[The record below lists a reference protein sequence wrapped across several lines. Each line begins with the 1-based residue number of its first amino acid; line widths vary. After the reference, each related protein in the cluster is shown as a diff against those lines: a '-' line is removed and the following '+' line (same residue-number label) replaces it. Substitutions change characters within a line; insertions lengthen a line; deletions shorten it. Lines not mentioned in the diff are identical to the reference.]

1 MKTVTVVAG
10 QTIELG
16 YQYDNYATEVVF
28 PSGIVTPFI
37 TNFGSS
43 GTFAI
48 WYRRSGDSLGY
59 PIGDPLV
66 TFDSSDNTITW
77 QVVEAD
83 TANPGTAQV
92 QLRYIVDEVCVMSQ
106 MFTGVVSDSV
116 DVGTTVPEPMEQW
129 ADAILNGSQAG
140 SLITEVQDIRLGYDG
155 TEYPSA
161 GDAVR
166 NQIVQAMEN
175 GGGLSDDVK
184 DALLQIAQKVA
195 YIDDDGQTYYDDL
208 YDALYP
214 PATGVTLSASSW
226 GSNTIG
232 ETYQLRAT
240 VAPSGWSG
248 TVTWSS
254 SNTSVATVSSTG
266 LVTVVG
272 YGLCIISATADSVS
286 APCRVS
292 VTQLSVQSISA
303 VFNQGSKKIYDT
315 DDFETEIK
323 KYLTVTATMSDAST
337 QVLSSS
343 AYGVNTTYLEGAS
356 TGNAQATY
364 NQKTSEWFTFNV
376 TEWLTSLT
384 ATYTQSGTVYDTDTL
399 DSLKSDL
406 VVTASYEDSSTAT
419 IASADYTLS
428 GTLAEGTSTI
438 TVSYGGKTAT
448 FSVTVSSGYKLRSTF
463 NSTGSE
469 YIDTGVHLPTNGTVT
484 IAEEFVITQF
494 QTTGGSDIDYI
505 FGTRQSTSDNSYM
518 ALQSNHKNSGNN
530 QGKYLWGVGIGWS
543 AGLNII
549 DTNQV
554 IKIVHVITVS
564 NNGLALSVSAH
575 FKNVT
580 AGTSQTFTNTYTTTS
595 PISTNSIKI
604 GNLFDSTGF
613 IGTLND
619 FVIDDYEWTAEEISA
634 FLAS

>member
-1 MKTVTVVAG
+1 
-10 QTIELG
+10 
-16 YQYDNYATEVVF
+16 
-28 PSGIVTPFI
+28 
-37 TNFGSS
+37 
-43 GTFAI
+43 
-48 WYRRSGDSLGY
+48 
-59 PIGDPLV
+59 
-66 TFDSSDNTITW
+66 
-77 QVVEAD
+77 
-83 TANPGTAQV
+83 
-92 QLRYIVDEVCVMSQ
+92 
-106 MFTGVVSDSV
+106 
-116 DVGTTVPEPMEQW
+116 
-129 ADAILNGSQAG
+129 
-140 SLITEVQDIRLGYDG
+140 
-155 TEYPSA
+155 
-161 GDAVR
+161 
-166 NQIVQAMEN
+166 
-175 GGGLSDDVK
+175 
-184 DALLQIAQKVA
+184 
-195 YIDDDGQTYYDDL
+195 
-208 YDALYP
+208 
-214 PATGVTLSASSW
+214 
-226 GSNTIG
+226 
-232 ETYQLRAT
+232 
-240 VAPSGWSG
+240 
-248 TVTWSS
+248 
-254 SNTSVATVSSTG
+254 
-266 LVTVVG
+266 
-272 YGLCIISATADSVS
+272 
-286 APCRVS
+286 
-292 VTQLSVQSISA
+292 
-303 VFNQGSKKIYDT
+303 
-315 DDFETEIK
+315 
-323 KYLTVTATMSDAST
+323 MSDAST